1 MVQKRQRITMTPYPS
16 RLNDP
21 SPDSLALLG
30 WSGYEEAL
38 DAVFRQFTASTGFKV
53 AFVGCRNQDEMLHTA
68 RSAAGAGGFFDVAC
82 PTTDRL
88 SSWIKEGLLQAWDEK
103 SIHFDQIEGRFAA
116 DAHTVRNG
124 KRMGSPNLWG
134 SAALGYR
141 GDSVA
146 IDPQRASLMDL
157 FDEAY
162 AGKLML
168 REDTAFVAAGR
179 ALESA
184 GRLPHPFADSYR
196 DEVRMVANYDVIL
209 QFLRTKRHNV
219 SRFWFSEQAAQ
230 QAFRTGA
237 CAIGYVWDTTVAALQ
252 EEGMPIRFAATVEGA
267 ACYIQ
272 NFVLLAGARNFTA
285 ANAWVAWVNT
295 AQGGAR
301 YAQAFRAFS
310 PVKGASALMDAGQRR
325 FLEKSYPSSA
335 LNRLWWQPEQEPWF
349 VKRREAY
356 AHAFLAP

>member
-1 MVQKRQRITMTPYPS
+1 MAPYSS
-16 RLNDP
+16 RLGDP

-30 WSGYEEAL
+30 WSGYEQAL

-53 AFVGCRNQDEMLHTA
+53 VFVGCRNQDEMLRTA
-68 RSAAGAGGFFDVAC
+68 RNAAGRDGSFDVAC

-103 SIHFDQIEGRFAA
+103 AIQFDQIEARFAA

-134 SAALGYR
+134 SAALGYM
-141 GDSVA
+141 GDRVA

-157 FDEAY
+157 FDDAY
-162 AGKLML
+162 AGRLML
-168 REDTAFVAAGR
+168 REDTAFVAGGR

-196 DEVRMVANYDVIL
+196 DEARMVANYDAIL
-209 QFLRTKRHNV
+209 QFLRMKRHNV
-219 SRFWFSEQAAQ
+219 SRFWFSEQEAQ
-230 QAFRTGA
+230 HAFRTGA
-237 CAIGYVWDTTVAALQ
+237 CVIGYVWDTTVAALQ

-272 NFVLLAGARNFTA
+272 NFVLLAGARSVPA

-295 AQGGAR
+295 AQGGAC

-325 FLEKSYPSSA
+325 FLEKSYPQSA
-335 LNRLWWQPEQEPWF
+335 LNRLWWQPEQAPWF
-349 VKRREAY
+349 VRRREAY